1 MRKLFVITL
10 SLFAFAA
17 IAETSSDNVVAVV
30 NDQIISSTDLN
41 DRVNLVMGMTNIAN
55 TPENRSK
62 IIPQIIHQL
71 VDEKLQM
78 QDAEQN
84 SITISEDK
92 VKGGVVQVEQQNH
105 KQTGSLEKFLEEKH
119 LSKNSFLAQL
129 RAQLAWAE
137 IVLKKLRPKIRI
149 SDQEVANYSKR
160 KTAPPT
166 RMNNQHVI
174 SDVMIEVMVLPVYTP
189 KSENTTRKLAEKLA
203 SEIKN
208 GVDFRAVAN
217 QFSSKIKTTDAFWIE
232 VAQMDPKIVAAL
244 VKVTKGGITEPIR
257 TDAGYQL
264 VKLIDVK
271 QKAVATPAPKA
282 KVENHNEPNTELAFK
297 QILMK
302 LKPDTKKPD
311 DDTLLKTAKE
321 VSNSQGK
328 CDAKTF
334 ADSENFKDFDFDVS
348 FVREVSSNLS
358 EQLRD
363 ILLNIKVGQVSE
375 PVITPQGIR
384 IFMLCERIDLPS
396 ASGQPAPKVADD
408 VAREAIFEEKL
419 ELEAQK
425 YMRNLRK
432 EAFIEIRGN
441 N

>member
-1 MRKLFVITL
+1 MNKLFLIVL
-10 SLFAFAA
+10 SLFAFSA
-17 IAETSSDNVVAVV
+17 IAQTDSDNVVAVV

-41 DRVNLVMGMTNIAN
+41 ERVDLVMGMTNIAN
-55 TPENRSK
+55 TPDNRSK
-62 IIPQIIHQL
+62 VIPQIIHQL
-71 VDEKLQM
+71 VDERLQM

-84 SITISEDK
+84 GVTISEDK

-105 KQTGSLEKFLEEKH
+105 KPNGSLEKFLEEKH
-119 LSKNSFLAQL
+119 LSKNSFFAQI
-129 RAQLAWAE
+129 RAQLAWSE
-137 IVLKKLRPKIRI
+137 IVLKKLRPRVRI

-160 KTAPPT
+160 KTTTSP
-166 RMNNQHVI
+166 RINNKQII

-189 KSENTTRKLAEKLA
+189 KSENNTRKLAEKLA

-217 QFSSKIKTTDAFWIE
+217 QFSSKIKTTDAFWVE

-264 VKLIDVK
+264 VKLLDVK
-271 QKAVATPAPKA
+271 QKNVAGKTKPEPSNAPS
-282 KVENHNEPNTELAFK
+282 TELAFK

-302 LKPDTKKPD
+302 LKPDAQKPED
-311 DDTLLKTAKE
+311 AILLQTAKE
-321 VSNSQGK
+321 VASSQGR
-328 CDAKTF
+328 CDAKTIS
-334 ADSENFKDFDFDVS
+334 ASDNLKDFDFDVS
-348 FVREVSSNLS
+348 FVRENSNNIS

-384 IFMLCERIDLPS
+384 IFMLCERIDLPNS
-396 ASGQPAPKVADD
+396 VSQTVSKVSDEA
-408 VAREAIFEEKL
+408 ARQAIFEEKL